1 MKPLVQFIVIGAQ
14 KAGTTALFDYMG
26 DMPGLS
32 LSRTKE
38 VHFFDDESVDWSAPD
53 YGAYHAQFDA
63 EAPGLKGEATPIY
76 VYWPRSLE
84 RIKAYNPQMRLILM
98 LRDPVERAWS
108 HWRMEFAR
116 GAETQ
121 AFSWCIREGRQR
133 LFEGEPWGHHREFSY
148 VERGFYGEQVE
159 RLFSL
164 FPRNQVLTVGAEALQ
179 SEPASVLG
187 RIAGFLGAPAPP
199 AVRSRR
205 IHVGREFAGLTPED
219 VAYLRRL
226 YDRDAARLKA
236 LTGWSPE
243 DPAV

>member
-1 MKPLVQFIVIGAQ
+1 LKPLVQFIVIGAQ

-84 RIKAYNPQMRLILM
+84 RIKAYNPRMRLILM

-164 FPRNQVLTVGAEALQ
+164 FPRDQVLILGAETLQ
-179 SEPASVLG
+179 SDPASVLG
-187 RIAGFLGAPAPP
+187 RIADFLGAPAPP
-199 AVRSRR
+199 PVKSRR
-205 IHVGREFAGLTPED
+205 IHVGREFAGLTAED
-219 VAYLRRL
+219 VAYLRTL
-226 YDRDAARLKA
+226 YARDTARLKA
-236 LTGWSPE
+236 LTGWSPAE
-243 DPAV
+243 QAV